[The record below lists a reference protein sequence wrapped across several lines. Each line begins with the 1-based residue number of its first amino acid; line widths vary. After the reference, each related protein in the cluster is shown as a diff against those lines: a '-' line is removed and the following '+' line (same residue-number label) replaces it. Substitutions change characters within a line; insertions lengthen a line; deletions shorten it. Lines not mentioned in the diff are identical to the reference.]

1 MKMRLGMFII
11 SIFGMLVTVALAAEP
26 NIAKV
31 PSSHYSGTWLEIA
44 RRPMWI

>member
-11 SIFGMLVTVALAAEP
+11 SIFGML
-26 NIAKV
+26 AKV